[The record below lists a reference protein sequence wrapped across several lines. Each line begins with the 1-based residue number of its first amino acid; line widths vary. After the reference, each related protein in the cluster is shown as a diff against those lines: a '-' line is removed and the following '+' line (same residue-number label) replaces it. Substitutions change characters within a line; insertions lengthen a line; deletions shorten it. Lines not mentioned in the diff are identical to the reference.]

1 MQAVQEKILPG
12 VAELLP
18 KIDSILGGL
27 QTLITHPAIAQSLD
41 HIEKTTGN
49 LEVSTRQLNTLLS
62 KEVPGIVSDLKVI
75 TGNFTEVSSGLK
87 ELDLATTVNSINA
100 TLANLQLTTDKLNKK
115 DNSLG
120 LLLNDRSLYDNLD
133 STMVN
138 ASNLLIDLKKNPK
151 RYVHFSVF

>member
-1 MQAVQEKILPG
+1 MNV
-12 VAELLP
+12 
-18 KIDSILGGL
+18 
-27 QTLITHPAIAQSLD
+27 
-41 HIEKTTGN
+41 
-49 LEVSTRQLNTLLS
+49 LLS
-62 KEVPGIVSDLKVI
+62 KDVPGIVSDLKVI
-75 TGNFTEVSSGLK
+75 TGNFNEVSAGLK

-100 TLANLQLTTDKLNKK
+100 TLANLKLTTDKLNQK